1 MREFPSDWGWSF
13 CFKPERLLEFELS
26 YLVMTKG
33 MLDGDTFANGHKSS
47 DYFTDAK
54 SDYAG
59 ARAMVNGN
67 DKLASIVNAALAF
80 EKLLLDARLQPTKP

>member
-1 MREFPSDWGWSF
+1 M
-13 CFKPERLLEFELS
+13 LEFELS

-33 MLDGDTFANGHKSS
+33 MLDGDTFAKGHKSS